1 MGRPRINED
10 HTPAR
15 LPAGTL
21 DRIEA
26 VLRKRER
33 RADFIRAAIER
44 ELRRREAVSA
54 RKAATA
60 PKWTRAHPFSG
71 CNGKNCNPGKLE
83 ILAKKFNGAGGRRL
97 HWSRDTNQF

>member
-33 RADFIRAAIER
+33 RADFIREAIER
-44 ELRRREAVSA
+44 ELKRREKS
-54 RKAATA
+54 KM
-60 PKWTRAHPFSG
+60 
-71 CNGKNCNPGKLE
+71 
-83 ILAKKFNGAGGRRL
+83 AKK
-97 HWSRDTNQF
+97 